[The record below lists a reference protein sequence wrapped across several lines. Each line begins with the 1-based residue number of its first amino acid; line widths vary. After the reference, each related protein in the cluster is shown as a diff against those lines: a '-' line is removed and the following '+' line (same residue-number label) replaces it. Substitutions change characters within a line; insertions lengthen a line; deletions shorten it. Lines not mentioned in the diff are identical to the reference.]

1 MSKTMKYLTIFLILL
16 PNLLLAEITNYDC
29 KCKSREITYFRNGE
43 VEKDVGKQCN
53 NNIPVQVDNENGLMN
68 WAGKDLKFYEFD
80 TFLKSSSI
88 TDIQIDYY
96 FLDQNNGYASRLKMD
111 NANSM
116 GTVIYF
122 FYSCSK

>member
-1 MSKTMKYLTIFLILL
+1 MLKTLKYLTILLIFI
-16 PNLLLAEITNYDC
+16 PSLLLAEVINYEC

-53 NNIPVQVDNENGLMN
+53 NSIQVQVDNEKSLMN
-68 WAGKDLKFYEFD
+68 WGGKELKFYEFD
-80 TFLKSSSI
+80 TFLKSSNVNNN
-88 TDIQIDYY
+88 QIEYY

-111 NANSM
+111 NTNNQ

-122 FYSCSK
+122 FFSCLR